1 MPACF
6 MYTCAFLQIE
16 TSQLQMERLFNRSKS
31 KITGTGPGKKEATLL
46 RRRRTP
52 YCIAIP
58 PPNVTGRLHMG
69 HGFQHAIMDAL
80 IRFHRM
86 QGRQALWQVGTDH
99 AGIATQMVVE
109 RQLASAGT
117 NRHAVGRGDS
127 STKSGTG
134 RRIRRDYYPAAQTY
148 GFLAGLVQR
157 AFHHGPAA
165 LTGGGESLHRS
176 L

>member
-1 MPACF
+1 MDKTFQPQ
-6 MYTCAFLQIE
+6 QIE
-16 TSQLQMERLFNRSKS
+16 GRWYRSWEEK
-31 KITGTGPGKKEATLL
+31 GYFAPQGEGA
-46 RRRRTP
+46 P

-80 IRFHRM
+80 VRFHRM

-117 NRHAVGRGDS
+117 NRHEVGRETFVG
-127 STKSGTG
+127 
-134 RRIRRDYYPAAQTY
+134 
-148 GFLAGLVQR
+148 
-157 AFHHGPAA
+157 
-165 LTGGGESLHRS
+165 
-176 L
+176 